1 MFVRVIEKRQKI
13 LFGYIIKNCK
23 IMENLVLTK
32 SSLDLIKSSI
42 IQGLETASGSRS
54 SATYYHSR
62 DEQMKAIHG
71 QIDKLYKLS
80 KELPLIIAA
89 QKGATGQFVSE
100 VLLNEFKQ
108 TLKGGACNIV
118 NPIDWYDNG
127 ISDKAVLSALNNL
140 ANDNGFPYALR
151 LFVDMKNQK
160 INNERSRKIILGF
173 LWGQSNIEFYVMKYR
188 NKIAKIL
195 KHVYGQKKTSILL
208 SIAQKQ
214 VAINNTVLFN
224 NVYTE
229 KEAKI
234 VNECIA
240 KYYNGDAS
248 KAFKLLLFLFKKD
261 NGVDFFDLPLLTEYQ
276 KAKVN
281 ITGIKNVPEEVLLGL
296 ISSVK
301 HPQYHSMWSTDLQRE
316 TTKSIIR
323 STVQV
328 TSVNQQVRQTK
339 STAKLG
345 VEKHVDLEKATDF
358 MALYKTGYEN
368 TFTDELK
375 MAIAKLAVSKKI
387 QGFFYQNIG
396 IIVDDSISMTGHKAE
411 SKNTPRAIADFTAQ
425 VLAASVSEVV
435 VVRTSGFES
444 DLASSFIELLKD
456 QNPAKPYDA
465 IFILTD
471 GYENAY
477 DGLTNEVISIW
488 KTESGSITPIF
499 QISPITGAETGGNV
513 RALGVGVVTMAI
525 NNPIAI
531 QTQINARLLEIDT
544 KRWLENQVHALEAAP
559 VKRTKKISIN
569 A

>member
-1 MFVRVIEKRQKI
+1 
-13 LFGYIIKNCK
+13 
-23 IMENLVLTK
+23 MENLVLTQK
-32 SSLDLIKSSI
+32 SLPAVKQSLID
-42 IQGLETASGSRS
+42 GLTIASGAKS

-62 DEQMKAIHG
+62 DEQMKAIHS

-80 KELPLIIAA
+80 KELPLIIST

-173 LWGQSNIEFYVMKYR
+173 LWGQSNIEFYAMKYR

-229 KEAKI
+229 KEAKF
-234 VNECIA
+234 VNECIT

-261 NGVDFFDLPLLTEYQ
+261 NGVNFYDLPLLTEYQ
-276 KAKVN
+276 TAKIN
-281 ITGIKNVPEEVLLGL
+281 IIGIKNVPEEVLLGL

-301 HPQYHSMWSTDLQRE
+301 HPQYHLMWSTDLQKE
-316 TTKSIIR
+316 TTKSMIR
-323 STVQV
+323 STVTV

-358 MALYKTGYEN
+358 MALYKTGYET
-368 TFTDELK
+368 TFTDELEV
-375 MAIAKLAVSKKI
+375 AINKLAQKKKI
-387 QGFFYQNIG
+387 EGFFYPNIG
-396 IIVDDSISMTGHKAE
+396 IIVDESISMTGHKAE
-411 SKNTPRAIADFTAQ
+411 SKNTPRAIADFTAK
-425 VLAASVSEVV
+425 VLM
-435 VVRTSGFES
+435 TSAEGEAIMVKTHDITT
-444 DLASSFIELLKD
+444 DLATSFIELLKNE
-456 QNPAKPYDA
+456 NPLKPYNA

-477 DGLTNEVISIW
+477 DGLTNEIIQIW
-488 KTESGSITPIF
+488 RAETGSVTPIF
-499 QISPITGAETGGNV
+499 QISPITGAEMGGNV
-513 RALGVGVVTMAI
+513 RPLGTGVVTMAI
-525 NNPIAI
+525 NNPVAI

-544 KRWLENQVHALEAAP
+544 KKWLENQVHALEIAP